1 MPPLFRSGGKL
12 RRIIWLALAAA
23 VAASGAMFVFLGV
36 FLDAEDPLRPADA
49 IFVLGGTR
57 LERQLEAA
65 DLYLEGMAKTIVLT
79 EELLD
84 GGQTALRERGIPF
97 QTGAQL
103 ARDVL
108 IRLGVPASAIVIP
121 PLAHDSTAHEAR
133 TLRGLALHYRWRRVI
148 VVTSRLHTLRAGYAV
163 RRELKG
169 MDESVEVV
177 MRGSRYD
184 PDDPARFWNR
194 RGGLWFAI
202 SESQKLVLYWLGFGS

>member
-1 MPPLFRSGGKL
+1 
-12 RRIIWLALAAA
+12 
-23 VAASGAMFVFLGV
+23 MFVFLGV
-36 FLDAEDPLRPADA
+36 FLDAENPLQRSDA

-57 LERQLEAA
+57 MERQLEAA

-84 GGQTALRERGIPF
+84 GGQTELRERGVPF
-97 QTGAQL
+97 PTGAQL

-169 MDESVEVV
+169 MDEPVEIL

-184 PDDPARFWNR
+184 PDDPRRFWSR
-194 RGGLWFAI
+194 RGGLWFAV
-202 SESQKLVLYWLGFGS
+202 SESQKLVLYWLGFGN